1 MITNLGENNSL
12 VFGQQVNHFSAVSN
26 IQNMPNS
33 HIPEICFAGRS
44 NVGKSSLI
52 NAICERKNIARVSN
66 TPGRTQ
72 IIHFYIVQNKLF
84 ITDLP
89 GYGYA
94 KAPKSKIIEW
104 NKLIEQYLITR
115 SRLQRAF
122 ILIDAR
128 HGIKE
133 SDHKM
138 MIWLNNIALNFQC
151 VLTKIDKVTNSKLNI
166 IVKSIKLEIQKYTPA
181 HPEII
186 STSAKKN
193 IGINKIRGHLNLI
206 TKNFNNTELE
216 NNDT

>member
-1 MITNLGENNSL
+1 MITNLRENNSL
-12 VFGQQVNHFSAVSN
+12 IFGQQVNHFSAVSN

-52 NAICERKNIARVSN
+52 NAICERKNIARTSN

-72 IIHFYIVQNKLF
+72 LIHFYIVQNKLF

-94 KAPKSKIIEW
+94 KAPKSKITEW
-104 NKLIEQYLITR
+104 NKLIEQYLMIR
-115 SRLQRAF
+115 SRLQRTF

-133 SDHKM
+133 SDHEM
-138 MIWLNNIALNFQC
+138 MTWLNNIALNFQC
-151 VLTKIDKVTNSKLNI
+151 VLTKIDKVTSSKLNT
-166 IVKSIKLEIQKYTPA
+166 IVKSTKLEVEKYTAA

-193 IGINKIRGHLNLI
+193 IGINKIREHLNLI
-206 TKNFNNTELE
+206 TKNFNNIEL
-216 NNDT
+216 

>member
-1 MITNLGENNSL
+1 MITNLRENNSL
-12 VFGQQVNHFSAVSN
+12 IFGQQVNHFSAVSN

-52 NAICERKNIARVSN
+52 NAICERKNIARTSN

-72 IIHFYIVQNKLF
+72 LIHFYIVQNKLF

-104 NKLIEQYLITR
+104 NKLIEQYLMIR

-133 SDHKM
+133 SDHKI

-151 VLTKIDKVTNSKLNI
+151 VLTKIDKITSSKLDAI
-166 IVKSIKLEIQKYTPA
+166 IQSTKLEIKKYTAA

-193 IGINKIRGHLNLI
+193 IGINKIREHLNLI
-206 TKNFNNTELE
+206 TKTFNNIEFK